1 MGESTSRWA
10 GMAPP
15 EDIGAPPHAGARSHW
30 RAVLSTGQCGQ
41 GQPLTGGRQVTKS
54 EPSLQLANVVPATR
68 SLQPQRETDTNQITS
83 PKKIRGQLVHEG
95 EVGEAIRT
103 CDLGFSQE
111 AGVGSALCGRSRCVK
126 GPGRASVWR
135 AEHQG
140 KAQGRPRRRS

>member
-15 EDIGAPPHAGARSHW
+15 RRHWSTTTCWGQITLASSTQHGAAWPGTTPHR
-30 RAVLSTGQCGQ
+30 R
-41 GQPLTGGRQVTKS
+41 RQVPKS
-54 EPSLQLANVVPATR
+54 EPSLQLANVVPATW
-68 SLQPQRETDTNQITS
+68 SLQPRRETDANQTTS
-83 PKKIRGQLVHEG
+83 LKKIRGQLLHEG

-140 KAQGRPRRRS
+140 KAQGRPSGRS